1 MALSRKYVFTFF
13 RHDFKWKFPS
23 TSVLLYIS
31 EIKEEEQRGRAKKS
45 NCSSSPS
52 ILFHLKILSSSFYP
66 LPNAL
71 PAALPLLYLFPCLS
85 PPLIFHLFPLPL
97 PIPYILLL
105 LYSSTHLMFLLL
117 LLLLIPLPLPHFI
130 YFITDIFTQPSHVSS
145 YSYFYPYYPTA
156 TYSTYSHIPPS
167 LIFSIILWFPKNLFF
182 ALPISQK
189 NTIKNINIKK
199 YQLLISKNYHI
210 VITFSPQKNI
220 TIHKKSKLYHSKQ
233 QKILLKTAKN
243 TYHQH
248 ICIYIHHDTH
258 TYIHMTKW
266 ERGEERRKIM
276 RRKERKSKARPVEV
290 GVEHR
295 N

>member
-1 MALSRKYVFTFF
+1 MLFPLL
-13 RHDFKWKFPS
+13 FPS
-23 TSVLLYIS
+23 LI
-31 EIKEEEQRGRAKKS
+31 
-45 NCSSSPS
+45 
-52 ILFHLKILSSSFYP
+52 F
-66 LPNAL
+66 
-71 PAALPLLYLFPCLS
+71 FPCLP

-199 YQLLISKNYHI
+199 YQLLISKKLPYCYHI
-210 VITFSPQKNI
+210 FSQKNQI
-220 TIHKKSKLYHSKQ
+220 TPF
-233 QKILLKTAKN
+233 KTTK
-243 TYHQH
+243 
-248 ICIYIHHDTH
+248 DTIQNNKRH
-258 TYIHMTKW
+258 Y
-266 ERGEERRKIM
+266 
-276 RRKERKSKARPVEV
+276 
-290 GVEHR
+290 
-295 N
+295 